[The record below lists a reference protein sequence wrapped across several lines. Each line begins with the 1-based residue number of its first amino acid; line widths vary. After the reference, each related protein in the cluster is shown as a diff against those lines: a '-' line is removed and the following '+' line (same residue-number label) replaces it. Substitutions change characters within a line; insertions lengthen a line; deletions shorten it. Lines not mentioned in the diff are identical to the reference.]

1 MKYWILFLIGFSLCA
16 NTYDEVFI
24 SGNSDN
30 RLDIVFAQPENENP
44 NLVKDVSKM
53 WNDACDYYPFYK
65 RYKNFFSLGGKM

>member
-1 MKYWILFLIGFSLCA
+1 MLLLIGFSLCA

-44 NLVKDVSKM
+44 NLVKDGV
-53 WNDACDYYPFYK
+53 DRPLL
-65 RYKNFFSLGGKM
+65 KNEMEDFLNH